1 MPSYQKLMFGA
12 LEKLAKRQAEMDA
25 LQAAARKEAELA
37 AAAKAKFAGG
47 CGMKNFKPQTRAPK
61 GALCACGDRLGPH
74 FLAAGGGSVPESR
87 APWAPEPGFT
97 DPTWSALL
105 REMVDAAPGYLRKKG
120 DEALRYMAE
129 RAAPYYG
136 GQRGVNGAAN
146 LKEQLDMA
154 AGALRGAS
162 AATIGLPG
170 DLQSLGRGAMA
181 ASQGP
186 LATLS
191 AMQEHTL
198 FPKSEELKKGER
210 GFLARGAGTP
220 GERAGEV
227 LGDFI
232 PLIPPGAVSAG
243 ARAVRSGA
251 VRAGKGI
258 EAATERALQDPG
270 IRGDLVRKFGPM
282 LAQPPARAVKPRG
295 GNFDPNALE
304 RWLEDL
310 GVYGEV
316 DAPQGG
322 QGREREI
329 QAWGRKQLANYVR
342 KDLGA
347 PTDPLLAVEREIP
360 SLHLPEETLPGG
372 GQDMAAADV
381 NRMRGVSAEFGA
393 PGRRALAD
401 IAQKHFALTDEPM
414 TPWGWYSGANIQD
427 GKAGVMLADELADK
441 WPMSAAY
448 PSGAGVRSLDDLIQH
463 TDRMIR
469 DTRGQQHEK
478 LREFRAKLDDARAT
492 DWRAKRPDDP
502 VYGILNE
509 SLGFDHVLDYLE
521 AATEPYTRLR
531 HDMSQMMDMEHVAP
545 GELREFVSE
554 VLRDGPDAGMHGLDD
569 ATLRRWRGL
578 QNSGLLMEPASLPRL
593 SVADAVRKT
602 AQWNKFMAEQGVADG
617 PLSKGWKVHKE
628 YPGDAGKGMKWVEFG
643 KSELPE
649 GWVEKS
655 DSLGVPSIY
664 DEKGKYITQA
674 GTHKDPRVSDLREGL
689 GAEGDAMGH
698 CVGGYCDDV
707 LSRGTKI
714 YSLRDAKGRPHV
726 TIEVRPQ
733 QTRKTPADAKWD
745 TLSEDERQDI
755 KKAVGA
761 AMGVPHAG
769 VPDGRLDEFIA
780 RMDEE
785 LKRRYPE
792 LVGATLPPEIVQIKG
807 KGNAAPTADYLPF
820 VQDFVRSGKWGRVG
834 DLRNTGLIEL
844 PKGLDLTSS
853 AGPQRLEPGHYT
865 SDELRAFGRRVN
877 PKATEEQI
885 DSWMR
890 PLIRGAGGNYAHG
903 GRVEPD
909 VAPGFLPRNFDEMVD
924 YTERVFRAHAAA

>member
-1 MPSYQKLMFGA
+1 
-12 LEKLAKRQAEMDA
+12 
-25 LQAAARKEAELA
+25 
-37 AAAKAKFAGG
+37 
-47 CGMKNFKPQTRAPK
+47 MKNFKPQTRAPK

-232 PLIPPGAVSAG
+232 PLVPPSAVGAGV
-243 ARAVRSGA
+243 RAARSGA

-310 GVYGEV
+310 GIYP
-316 DAPQGG
+316 DPTDDSAPRRWVPED
-322 QGREREI
+322 GRAQPV
-329 QAWGRKQLANYVR
+329 QAWGRKQLANYAR

-347 PTDPLLAVEREIP
+347 PTDPLLAVEREFP
-360 SLHLPEETLPGG
+360 TLHFPEDGDLATHYRLDAERVNEHLAALWNAPPLPDTFRPHKSETDGLYRALDPVSGEIYGKGGATPEEGMREAAIDVALSQVRGRGTLGKIASKHAALTQDPMTAWGIISGRAIDEFGSPAEYVREAMPESAHMADLLPGG
-372 GQDMAAADV
+372 KRGSPKYIAEGGPDRAVAHARYMQQAIADGVPEWLTRAA
-381 NRMRGVSAEFGA
+381 
-393 PGRRALAD
+393 P
-401 IAQKHFALTDEPM
+401 
-414 TPWGWYSGANIQD
+414 
-427 GKAGVMLADELADK
+427 
-441 WPMSAAY
+441 
-448 PSGAGVRSLDDLIQH
+448 
-463 TDRMIR
+463 
-469 DTRGQQHEK
+469 DTK
-478 LREFRAKLDDARAT
+478 F
-492 DWRAKRPDDP
+492 
-502 VYGILNE
+502 YGGLGE
-509 SLGFDHVLDYLE
+509 TLGFDHVLDYLE
-521 AATEPYTRLR
+521 AATGAHSGIRRAGAGLGEPYLR
-531 HDMSQMMDMEHVAP
+531 HGIANPNAIGTAERAEAQRWLA
-545 GELREFVSE
+545 LQ
-554 VLRDGPDAGMHGLDD
+554 DAGLTLD
-569 ATLRRWRGL
+569 
-578 QNSGLLMEPASLPRL
+578 PASLGRL

-602 AQWNKFMAEQGVADG
+602 AQWNKFMAEQAVSDG
-617 PLSKGWKVHKE
+617 PLTKGWKVHKE
-628 YPGDAGKGMKWVEFG
+628 YPGDAGKGMRWVEFVAPEG
-643 KSELPE
+643 EAAVFTEATLPE
-649 GWVEKS
+649 GYK
-655 DSLGVPSIY
+655 LT
-664 DEKGKYITQA
+664 KTKN
-674 GTHKDPRVSDLREGL
+674 GTLPEGHPGAYHYRVVGPDGRAPYENDFRGSQGYAADTALAEFSRLHHKAAISEGL

-726 TIEVRPQ
+726 TIEVRPGRNDVRALEEAVRQ
-733 QTRKTPADAKWD
+733 Q
-745 TLSEDERQDI
+745 LSEPF
-755 KKAVGA
+755 
-761 AMGVPHAG
+761 VPA
-769 VPDGRLDEFIA
+769 
-780 RMDEE
+780 
-785 LKRRYPE
+785 
-792 LVGATLPPEIVQIKG
+792 PEIVQIKG
-807 KGNAAPTADYLPF
+807 KGNAAPVADYLPF

-834 DLRNTGLIEL
+834 DLRNTGLRRLGDVFGSAEL
-844 PKGLDLTSS
+844 QGLSS
-853 AGPQRLEPGHYT
+853 RGLIGKDISEADRYVTLEDVLKLADPSQHDVYRAAFQASRGGYARGG
-865 SDELRAFGRRVN
+865 SVQPDE
-877 PKATEEQI
+877 
-885 DSWMR
+885 
-890 PLIRGAGGNYAHG
+890 
-903 GRVEPD
+903 
-909 VAPGFLPRNFDEMVD
+909 APGFVPRDFDEMVD
-924 YTERVFRAHAAA
+924 YTERVFHAHGAA

>member
-1 MPSYQKLMFGA
+1 
-12 LEKLAKRQAEMDA
+12 
-25 LQAAARKEAELA
+25 
-37 AAAKAKFAGG
+37 
-47 CGMKNFKPQTRAPK
+47 MKNFKPQTRAPK

-97 DPTWSALL
+97 DPTWGALL
-105 REMVDAAPGYLRKKG
+105 KELVDAAPGYLRKKG
-120 DEALRYMAE
+120 DEALSYMAN

-220 GERAGEV
+220 GEKAGET

-232 PLIPPGAVSAG
+232 PLIPPSAVSAG

-295 GNFDPNALE
+295 GNFDSGALN
-304 RWLEDL
+304 RWLVDL
-310 GVYGEV
+310 GIYP
-316 DAPQGG
+316 DPTDDSAPRRWVPED
-322 QGREREI
+322 GRAQPV
-329 QAWGRKQLANYVR
+329 QAWGRKQLANYAR

-347 PTDPLLAVEREIP
+347 PTDPLLAVEREFP
-360 SLHLPEETLPGG
+360 TLHFPEDGDLRTHYRLDAERVNDHLAAIRNPPPLPPGFRPHKSEMDGLYRALDTESGEVFGKGGVTPEEGMREAAVDFALNQVRGRGTLGKIARKHASLTNDPMTAWGMMSGRIIDEYGSPAAYVRQAMPEYGHYAHLLPGG
-372 GQDMAAADV
+372 VASEVPVGMPEQVAARA
-381 NRMRGVSAEFGA
+381 RKLEEGVKDGLPEWLTRAA
-393 PGRRALAD
+393 PDTKFYGGL
-401 IAQKHFALTDEPM
+401 DEP
-414 TPWGWYSGANIQD
+414 
-427 GKAGVMLADELADK
+427 
-441 WPMSAAY
+441 
-448 PSGAGVRSLDDLIQH
+448 
-463 TDRMIR
+463 
-469 DTRGQQHEK
+469 
-478 LREFRAKLDDARAT
+478 
-492 DWRAKRPDDP
+492 
-502 VYGILNE
+502 
-509 SLGFDHVLDYLE
+509 LGFDHVLDYLE
-521 AATEPYTRLR
+521 AATEAHQTIGGGAGTARLSPEILAR
-531 HDMSQMMDMEHVAP
+531 VRAGQAGTPADRRMLALQ
-545 GELREFVSE
+545 
-554 VLRDGPDAGMHGLDD
+554 DAGLALD
-569 ATLRRWRGL
+569 
-578 QNSGLLMEPASLPRL
+578 PASLPRL

-707 LSRGTKI
+707 LNRGTKI

-726 TIEVRPQ
+726 TIEVGPGRVKDAYLMNTLDPDYKPRGEFDPPT
-733 QTRKTPADAKWD
+733 QTLHQRVQN
-745 TLSEDERQDI
+745 ERRGGGDYESY
-755 KKAVGA
+755 A
-761 AMGVPHAG
+761 
-769 VPDGRLDEFIA
+769 L
-780 RMDEE
+780 
-785 LKRRYPE
+785 E
-792 LVGATLPPEIVQIKG
+792 LVKRLGLEAPPPEIVQIKG
-807 KGNAAPTADYLPF
+807 KGNAAPVDEYLPF

-924 YTERVFRAHAAA
+924 YTERIFRAHAAA

>member
-1 MPSYQKLMFGA
+1 
-12 LEKLAKRQAEMDA
+12 
-25 LQAAARKEAELA
+25 
-37 AAAKAKFAGG
+37 
-47 CGMKNFKPQTRAPK
+47 MKNFKPQTRAPK

-232 PLIPPGAVSAG
+232 PLVPPSAVGAGV
-243 ARAVRSGA
+243 RAARSGA

-258 EAATERALQDPG
+258 EAATERALADPG
-270 IRGDLVRKFGPM
+270 LRGDLVRKFGPM

-295 GNFDPNALE
+295 GNFDSGALN
-304 RWLEDL
+304 RWLVDL
-310 GVYGEV
+310 GIYP
-316 DAPQGG
+316 DPTDDSAPRRWVPED
-322 QGREREI
+322 GRAQPV
-329 QAWGRKQLANYVR
+329 QAWGRKQLANYAR

-347 PTDPLLAVEREIP
+347 PTDPLLAVEREFP
-360 SLHLPEETLPGG
+360 TLHFPEDGDLRTHYRLDAERVNDHLAAIRNPPPLPPGFRPHKSEMDGLYRALDTESGEVFGKGGVTPEEGMREAAVDFALNQVRGRGTLGKIARKHASLTNDPMTAWGMMSGRIIDEYGSPAAYVRQAMPEYGHYAHLLPGG
-372 GQDMAAADV
+372 VASEVPVGMPEQVAARA
-381 NRMRGVSAEFGA
+381 RKLEEGVKDGLPEWLTRAA
-393 PGRRALAD
+393 PDTKFYGGL
-401 IAQKHFALTDEPM
+401 DEP
-414 TPWGWYSGANIQD
+414 
-427 GKAGVMLADELADK
+427 
-441 WPMSAAY
+441 
-448 PSGAGVRSLDDLIQH
+448 
-463 TDRMIR
+463 
-469 DTRGQQHEK
+469 
-478 LREFRAKLDDARAT
+478 
-492 DWRAKRPDDP
+492 
-502 VYGILNE
+502 
-509 SLGFDHVLDYLE
+509 LGFDHVLDYLE
-521 AATEPYTRLR
+521 AATEAHQTIGGGAGTARLSPEILAR
-531 HDMSQMMDMEHVAP
+531 VRAGQAGTPADRRMLALQ
-545 GELREFVSE
+545 
-554 VLRDGPDAGMHGLDD
+554 DAGLALD
-569 ATLRRWRGL
+569 
-578 QNSGLLMEPASLPRL
+578 PASLPRL

-643 KSELPE
+643 KPEVDPNAPLPE
-649 GWVEKS
+649 GWRIHEYSPGRFVLRAPDGAPDLYPAIPAATFEQALRNGHEYLAKT
-655 DSLGVPSIY
+655 GV
-664 DEKGKYITQA
+664 
-674 GTHKDPRVSDLREGL
+674 REGL

-707 LSRGTKI
+707 LNRGTKI
-714 YSLRDAKGRPHV
+714 YSLRDAKGKPHV
-726 TIEVRPQ
+726 TIEVRPSNKDYDNWYD
-733 QTRKTPADAKWD
+733 RMPAQ
-745 TLSEDERQDI
+745 EFR
-755 KKAVGA
+755 
-761 AMGVPHAG
+761 AMM
-769 VPDGRLDEFIA
+769 EEYA
-780 RMDEE
+780 RPRGLFRPGMDE
-785 LKRRYPE
+785 KDVIGPE
-792 LVGATLPPEIVQIKG
+792 WAAFTRAKYGKEPQLEIVQIKG
-807 KGNAAPTADYLPF
+807 KGNAAPVDEYLPF

-924 YTERVFRAHAAA
+924 YTERIFRAHAAA